1 MLQLIILVWREEKN
15 IWMLITIMGKIHMQ
29 TESKEALALD

>member
-1 MLQLIILVWREEKN
+1 MLHLIILVWREEKS
-15 IWMLITIMGKIHMQ
+15 IWVLITIMDNIHRQ

>member
-1 MLQLIILVWREEKN
+1 MLQLIILVWREES
-15 IWMLITIMGKIHMQ
+15 IWVSITIMDKIHRQ